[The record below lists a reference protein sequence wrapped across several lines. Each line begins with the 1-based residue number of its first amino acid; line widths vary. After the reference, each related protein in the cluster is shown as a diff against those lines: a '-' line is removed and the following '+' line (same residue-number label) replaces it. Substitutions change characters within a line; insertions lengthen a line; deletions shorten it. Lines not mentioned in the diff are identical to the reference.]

1 MIFNRNQQQNLERL
15 ENVLISDK
23 QFSPKQV
30 EKVLKSDAYNLL
42 SNYGNITPE
51 NLNVSIELQKDGTYI
66 FSIKATC
73 ERLKIFGSL
82 PELY

>member
-1 MIFNRNQQQNLERL
+1 MIFNRSQKENLERL

-30 EKVLKSDAYNLL
+30 EKVLKSDVYNML
-42 SNYGNITPE
+42 SNYGNFHPE
-51 NLNVSIELQKDGTYI
+51 NLFVSIEIKKDGTYN
-66 FSIKATC
+66 FSINATC

-82 PELY
+82 PEIY